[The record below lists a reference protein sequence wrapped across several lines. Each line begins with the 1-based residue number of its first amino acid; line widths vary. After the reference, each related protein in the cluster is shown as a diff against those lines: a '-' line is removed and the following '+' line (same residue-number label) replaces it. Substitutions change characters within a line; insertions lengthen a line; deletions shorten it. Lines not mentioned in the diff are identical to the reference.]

1 MVRWS
6 NKSQEHRIKWPY
18 VLGRKDFS
26 SEDVSSQLLSSPRSL
41 CSSFL
46 LPFCFAFSSF
56 PSLWDL
62 CCYISFSSVHPP
74 PTPISHLCS
83 YLSAR
88 LISYS
93 FWRSV
98 SCCGSHRTVQESHS
112 HQWGQDVS
120 WGYLIQR
127 GKLLLGLLFYHAPMT
142 DPLGSE
148 SPLGSSRG
156 LPLAMWCLPLLRFWS
171 AEDRVVLSSVS

>member
-1 MVRWS
+1 MNSHLVWLT
-6 NKSQEHRIKWPY
+6 EHDRGTCAPLPREPNPPSCK
-18 VLGRKDFS
+18 
-26 SEDVSSQLLSSPRSL
+26 RSL
-41 CSSFL
+41 TFL
-46 LPFCFAFSSF
+46 YLF
-56 PSLWDL
+56 L
-62 CCYISFSSVHPP
+62 VHPS
-74 PTPISHLCS
+74 PTLINHPCPYLSAHPISHF
-83 YLSAR
+83 
-88 LISYS
+88 